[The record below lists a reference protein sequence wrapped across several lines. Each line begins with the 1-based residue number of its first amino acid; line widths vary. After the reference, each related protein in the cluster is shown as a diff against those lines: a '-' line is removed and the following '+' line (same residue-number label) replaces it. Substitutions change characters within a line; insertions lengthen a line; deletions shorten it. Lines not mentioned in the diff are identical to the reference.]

1 MKEIREKIVE
11 KLLKNLHYKAT
22 EKIQENEK
30 RFYDEVEI
38 NGVVAS
44 VEYHI
49 SYLESPQLELEN
61 VDVANEDE
69 YLDAIASYINCKI
82 DDELDIINTT
92 LNQSVKRYQYAY

>member
-11 KLLKNLHYKAT
+11 KLLKNLHYKAA

-61 VDVANEDE
+61 VDVAGEDR
-69 YLDAIASYINCKI
+69 YYDAIASHISYRLE
-82 DDELDIINTT
+82 DELEIINKG
-92 LNQSVKRYQYAY
+92 LKQVKHQYAY